1 MALYSFGSTSQQ
13 RPSRPRIL
21 VMLSVFLALCA
32 AGPGR
37 PGSPAGHP
45 GTAWADPPVYEGF
58 GTSTP
63 GGAGGTVVHVTNLSN
78 TGPGSFRAAVEA
90 VASHRIIVF
99 DVGGTIELTSAVTV
113 KGSFLTIDGFTAPDP
128 GITLHAG
135 ALVIRGDKGAHD
147 VIVRGIRVRDTPLD
161 GIQVAN
167 GAYNVVIDHVSV
179 HGSGDGNLDITEESH
194 HVTVSWSILTAPTS
208 KKNMLIKYN
217 ARNISLHNN
226 F

>member
-1 MALYSFGSTSQQ
+1 
-13 RPSRPRIL
+13 
-21 VMLSVFLALCA
+21 
-32 AGPGR
+32 
-37 PGSPAGHP
+37 
-45 GTAWADPPVYEGF
+45 
-58 GTSTP
+58 
-63 GGAGGTVVHVTNLSN
+63 VTNLSN

-135 ALVIRGDKGAHD
+135 ALVSRGDKGAHD

-226 F
+226 FFGFSEQRNPTASTDDAGTPATETTVDIRNNVIWDWGFGTGI